1 MRSRRRWV
9 GGAVVALGALGL
21 AAAGV
26 RVVQAAP
33 GWLAHVPLFDVSTV
47 RVEGTVLVDDREI
60 LAHAAIPDTAN
71 VWHDATGWEAAVA
84 AHPMVRRAHVRT
96 RWPSTLVVEIEE
108 REPVAFVA
116 TPVLELV
123 DAEGRLLPLDPSRVV
138 LDLPVVHL
146 DDAAFAG
153 DVPSPG
159 RLQGLIEAVVRLR
172 ENPHFHG
179 RLSEL
184 REEKDGTVT
193 ALWGSSPG
201 LEVLMRLPIDP
212 GLVDEGLDVLTQAL
226 AGDSTATPSYLD
238 LRWADQVVVGYG
250 SD

>member
-1 MRSRRRWV
+1 MRDRKRRL
-9 GGAVVALGALGL
+9 GAAVVTL
-21 AAAGV
+21 AAAGLVAVGV
-26 RVVQAAP
+26 RIVQATP

-47 RVEGTVLVDDREI
+47 QVDGTELVDDREI
-60 LAHAAIPDTAN
+60 LARAAIPDTAN
-71 VWHDATGWEAAVA
+71 VWHDASNWEAAVA
-84 AHPMVRRAHVRT
+84 AHPMVRRARIRT

-123 DAEGRLLPLDPSRVV
+123 DAEGRLLPLDPTRVV
-138 LDLPVVHL
+138 LDLPVVRL
-146 DDAAFAG
+146 DSEGWSGDA
-153 DVPSPG
+153 PSPG
-159 RLQGLIEAVVRLR
+159 RLQGLIEAVVRLG

-184 REEKDGTVT
+184 RERADGTVT

-250 SD
+250 TD

>member
-1 MRSRRRWV
+1 MRSRKRWM
-9 GGAVVALGALGL
+9 GAALVTL
-21 AAAGV
+21 AAAGLLAFGV
-26 RVVQAAP
+26 RVVRAAP
-33 GWLAHVPLFDVSTV
+33 GWLAQVPLFDVSTV
-47 RVEGTVLVDDREI
+47 RVEGTDLVDDREI
-60 LAHAAIPDTAN
+60 LARAAIPDTAN
-71 VWHDATGWEAAVA
+71 VWHDATSWEAAVA
-84 AHPMVRRAHVRT
+84 AHPMVRRARIRT
-96 RWPSTLVVEIEE
+96 RWPSTLVVKVEE

-123 DAEGRLLPLDPSRVV
+123 DAEGRLLPLDPTMVI
-138 LDLPVVHL
+138 LDLPVVRL
-146 DDAAFAG
+146 DEAG
-153 DVPSPG
+153 SSGEVPSPG
-159 RLQGLIEAVVRLR
+159 RLQDLIQAVVRLG

-184 REEKDGTVT
+184 REEPDGTVT

-226 AGDSTATPSYLD
+226 AGDSIATPSYLD

>member
-1 MRSRRRWV
+1 MRSRKRWMGAPLV
-9 GGAVVALGALGL
+9 IIAAGGLV
-21 AAAGV
+21 AAGV
-26 RVVQAAP
+26 QVVQAAP

-47 RVEGTVLVDDREI
+47 RVEGTDLVDDREI
-60 LAHAAIPDTAN
+60 LARAEIPDTAN
-71 VWHDATGWEAAVA
+71 VWHDATGWEASVA
-84 AHPMVRRAHVRT
+84 AHPMVRRVHIRT

-116 TPVLELV
+116 TPVLDLV
-123 DAEGRLLPLDPSRVV
+123 DADGRLLPIDPTRVV
-138 LDLPVVHL
+138 LDLPVVRL
-146 DDAAFAG
+146 DRAEWSG
-153 DVPSPG
+153 EIPSPG
-159 RLQGLIEAVVRLR
+159 RLQALIEAVVRLG

-184 REEKDGTVT
+184 REETDGTVT

-212 GLVDEGLDVLTQAL
+212 ALVDEGLDVLTQGL